1 MKKGWILFLILLLL
15 VGCDRK
21 SEKEKTPISN
31 SKKVTVEKDLFENYY
46 QEAEKKI
53 VNMTLEEKVG
63 QLFLAR
69 MNQDVVESEI
79 QTFHPGG
86 YVLFARDFENETK
99 ESITTKIKK
108 YQQLTTTPM
117 IMAVDEEGG
126 TVTRVSRFPNFRSM
140 RFQSNQEL
148 YAQGGFDMIIA
159 TEKEKVSL
167 LRELGLNL
175 NLAPVADISINPNDY
190 MYSRS
195 FGQDAISTSNFI
207 KYVVQTNYENQFASC
222 LKHFPGYGSN
232 VDTHTG
238 IAIDERS
245 YESFLENDFLPFQAG
260 IKERVPT
267 ILVSHNIVKSM
278 DEASPASLSYKV
290 HQILREQLKFS
301 GLIITDDLAMDA
313 ISNYTN
319 DENSAVLAIKAGND
333 LVITS
338 SLQTD
343 YEAVLKALQDG
354 KISSSIIE
362 NALKRIIA
370 FKYAYHIA

>member
-1 MKKGWILFLILLLL
+1 MKKGWILFLILLIL

-21 SEKEKTPISN
+21 GEKEKILISD
-31 SKKVTVEKDLFENYY
+31 SKKVTIEKNLFENYY
-46 QEAEKKI
+46 HEAEKKI

-99 ESITTKIKK
+99 ESITAKIKK

-232 VDTHTG
+232 IDTHTG

-260 IKERVPT
+260 IKEKVPT

-278 DEASPASLSYKV
+278 DESSPASLSYKV

-338 SLQTD
+338 NLQTD
-343 YEAVLKALQDG
+343 YEAVLKALHDG

>member
-1 MKKGWILFLILLLL
+1 MKKGWILFLILLIL

-21 SEKEKTPISN
+21 GEKEKTLISD
-31 SKKVTVEKDLFENYY
+31 SKKVTIEKNLFENYY
-46 QEAEKKI
+46 HEAEKKI

-69 MNQDVVESEI
+69 MNQDVVEAEI

-99 ESITTKIKK
+99 ESITAKIKK

-126 TVTRVSRFPNFRSM
+126 IVTRVSRFPGFRST

-260 IKERVPT
+260 IKEKVPT

-278 DEASPASLSYKV
+278 DESSPASLSYKV

-338 SLQTD
+338 NLQTD

>member
-1 MKKGWILFLILLLL
+1 
-15 VGCDRK
+15 
-21 SEKEKTPISN
+21 
-31 SKKVTVEKDLFENYY
+31 
-46 QEAEKKI
+46 
-53 VNMTLEEKVG
+53 
-63 QLFLAR
+63 

-99 ESITTKIKK
+99 ESITAKIKK

-232 VDTHTG
+232 IDTHTG

-260 IKERVPT
+260 IKEKVPT

-278 DEASPASLSYKV
+278 DESSPASLSYKV

-338 SLQTD
+338 NLQTD
-343 YEAVLKALQDG
+343 YEAVLKALHDG

>member
-15 VGCDRK
+15 VGCDK
-21 SEKEKTPISN
+21 KVEKEKKSVSN
-31 SKKVTVEKDLFENYY
+31 SEKVIVEKDLFEKYY

-69 MNQDVVESEI
+69 MNQDVAESEI

-86 YVLFARDFENETK
+86 YILFARDFENETK
-99 ESITTKIKK
+99 ESITDKIKK
-108 YQQLTTTPM
+108 YQQLSATPM

-126 TVTRVSRFPNFRSM
+126 IVTRVSRFPSFRST
-140 RFQSNQEL
+140 RFKSNQEL

-159 TEKEKVSL
+159 TEKEKISL

-175 NLAPVADISINPNDY
+175 NLAPVADISMNPNDY
-190 MYSRS
+190 MYNRS
-195 FGQDAISTSNFI
+195 FGQDAASTSNFI

-232 VDTHTG
+232 ADTHTG

-245 YESFLENDFLPFQAG
+245 YENFLESDFLPFQAG
-260 IKERVPT
+260 IKEEVPT

-278 DEASPASLSYKV
+278 DESYPASLSYKV
-290 HQILREQLKFS
+290 HQILRNQLKFS

-313 ISNYTN
+313 ISKYTN

-338 SLQTD
+338 NLQAD

-354 KISSSIIE
+354 KISSSIME
-362 NALKRIIA
+362 NALKRVIA